1 MERKYRLSDVGNVQV
16 IDMLKEK
23 ISVGATKIRRYEER
37 ELYYHQKTLFETN
50 QKQFYKKL
58 DGRSNIPNKAP
69 MLKKVLDFGAIFD
82 PFLESLT
89 KILHGS
95 PRSKKG

>member
-1 MERKYRLSDVGNVQV
+1 MERKDRLSDVGNVQV
-16 IDMLKEK
+16 TDMLKEK
-23 ISVGATKIRRYEER
+23 ISVSATKIKRYEER

-50 QKQFYKKL
+50 QKQFYKEL

-69 MLKKVLDFGAIFD
+69 MLKKVLNFGAIFD